1 MADTVGNRLGSRAAF
16 DYETDDGE
24 SVLMVQDES
33 VGEAVGNVKA
43 TTPQRATSV
52 NSKYLRGRY
61 ILVQSKTDPDV
72 KKKIVIGDP
81 TNTLYASDSSSE
93 VTINGV
99 VFVTTGRVG
108 EAVTFLR
115 VDGEATPPA

>member
-1 MADTVGNRLGSRAAF
+1 MVDNVGNRLGKRAAF

-33 VGEAVGNVKA
+33 VGLAIGNIKA
-43 TTPQRATSV
+43 TEAQRATSV

-61 ILVQSKTDPDV
+61 VLLQLKSDPNV
-72 KKKIVIGDP
+72 KKKVVVGDS
-81 TNTLYASDSSSE
+81 TNAIFAADSTTD

-99 VFVTTGRVG
+99 VWATTGRVG
-108 EAVTFLR
+108 EAVTFLQ
-115 VDGEATPPA
+115 VEEAAAP